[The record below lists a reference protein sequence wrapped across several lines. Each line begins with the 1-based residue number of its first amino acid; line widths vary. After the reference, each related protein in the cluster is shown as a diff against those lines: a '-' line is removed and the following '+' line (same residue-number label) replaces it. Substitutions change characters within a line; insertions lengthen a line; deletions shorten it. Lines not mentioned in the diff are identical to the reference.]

1 MKKLCIGLIFLGGCA
16 SVPEGP
22 GVMVLPGTGKSFE
35 HFRFDDHECRQYAS
49 GFVDGRTPE
58 GAAADAGARSTA
70 AGAVIG
76 GLAGAAIGGSGRSV
90 AAGAALGGAGGALA
104 GTGAGSQSSRSLQH
118 RYDMGYQ
125 QCMYAKG
132 HKIPSASGYDPHH
145 SPLRGHINRSQSRRS
160 LVPPP
165 PPPGAP
171 PPPPPA

>member
-1 MKKLCIGLIFLGGCA
+1 MKKLLIGLVFLGGCA

-49 GFVDGRTPE
+49 SSVGGTTPDQ
-58 GAAADAGARSTA
+58 AAANAGGASA
-70 AGAVIG
+70 ATGAVIG

-90 AAGAALGGAGGALA
+90 VAGAALGTAGGALA
-104 GTGAGSQSSRSLQH
+104 GTGAGNSSARTLQQ

-132 HKIPSASGYDPHH
+132 HKIPGAASYNPV
-145 SPLRGHINRSQSRRS
+145 RGHLNRRDVRPSN
-160 LVPPP
+160 PPP
-165 PPPGAP
+165 PPPGTP